1 MALSMR
7 FGTTTTPRRPPAS
20 ASGEDESRRI
30 GPRIGLPTGRALVG
44 GLLVALSVIGIFAAH
59 RAATADRRVDYLI
72 VAHDVAGGA
81 RLRAE
86 DLALAPMDLYVGT
99 RGRAITNPNDVI
111 GRVAVSPLH
120 EGDLLLRSSTIAA
133 ADAATTS
140 RRVGLSLDAADA
152 LGGEVSVGDRVDLV
166 SVPRSEGPAQV
177 IVRGAVVTAVGGT
190 ADAGVGSAEHVR
202 LNLDVATE
210 EDARLVV
217 EAHARGGVTLVAA
230 SNMAFGDPGPGPGRR

>member
-7 FGTTTTPRRPPAS
+7 FGTTATPRRPTPP
-20 ASGEDESRRI
+20 ASGEDDSRRI
-30 GPRIGLPTGRALVG
+30 GPRVGLPTGRARVG
-44 GLLVALSVIGIFAAH
+44 GLLVAVSVIGIFAAH
-59 RAATADRRVDYLI
+59 RAATTDHRVDYLI
-72 VAHDVAGGA
+72 VGHDVAAGA

-99 RGRAITNPNDVI
+99 RGRAITDPNQVI
-111 GRVAVSPLH
+111 GRVAVSPLQ
-120 EGDLLLRSSTIAA
+120 EGDLLLRSSTIAS

-166 SVPRSEGPAQV
+166 SVPRSEEPAQV
-177 IVRGAVVTAVGGT
+177 IVRGAVVTSIGGT
-190 ADAGVGSAEHVR
+190 ADAGVGTAEHIR

-230 SNMAFGDPGPGPGRR
+230 SSMAFGGPHPDPVRR